1 MEQRLGTRD
10 VVLLGIG
17 HTHAHL
23 VKQWAMHPI
32 RDVNL
37 ICVTDYLT
45 ATYSGML
52 PGVLAGDYT
61 PEQMQIDLVKLLSA
75 AKVQWIQDELDSVNR
90 ASGVLGF
97 KSGRQVRYDL
107 LSVGVGSRPHLVE
120 QKSSES
126 IPVVSIKPMQSFLER
141 IEAGLRQAQSRRNG
155 RSQIR
160 IDVVGGGLGSVEVVV
175 CLRSFLQRFGW
186 EATDYR
192 LRLISGSEAPP
203 VGCLPKTRARI
214 VRVFKE
220 LDIDLLPAAKLVA
233 IDGDQLILDNGQRET
248 SDLVIYLAAGHAA
261 PVTALFDVPKD
272 DRGCLLT
279 NRRLECVQDPRIWAG
294 GDCGSIQGLHV
305 PKAGVYAVR
314 QGPVMWA
321 NLERW
326 AAGQPL
332 QDYKP
337 QHDFLKLIN
346 LGGRQA
352 IGEWRGFSFQ
362 GHWVWKL
369 KDYIDT
375 NFMKMYQNLPE
386 KLLAQMSAAE
396 GASSVMRCLG
406 CGSKIGADG
415 LRQVLKD
422 LQQNESES
430 TPNTYATQSTSDDV
444 VMVPFHDPSR
454 GPSANSYIP
463 ERQSMAVSVDA
474 FPSPVSDPWLAGRL
488 AVLHSLSDLWVSG
501 IAPQHVLATVE
512 IPYGSPTAQRHC
524 LYQVMSG
531 ITHQLRLENA
541 ALVGGHS
548 LEGPRLS
555 VALTVLGA
563 SGSGQIPAPKQGL
576 RPDDALILSKG
587 LGTGVGLATLMQ
599 GQCPASVYQAMI
611 QSMLQ
616 ANRVALEL
624 IKEFPI
630 HAMTDVTGFG
640 LLGHLREMVADD
652 PVQVILEM
660 QQLRAAL
667 FPGVSEL
674 LEAGYRSTMH
684 ENNAYFLAGVDRA
697 PTVARPSLDKVQF
710 DKVQLNKVTVDEAI
724 LLDPQSSGGILC
736 AVPNSCAAEVVSFL
750 HQRQFEMA
758 TVIGQVE
765 ARATD
770 ANNWCT
776 LKS

>member
-32 RDVNL
+32 PDVNL

-52 PGVLAGDYT
+52 PGVLAGDYA
-61 PEQMQIDLVKLLSA
+61 PEQMELDLVKLLSA
-75 AKVQWIQDELDSVNR
+75 AKVQWVQDELESVNR
-90 ASGVLGF
+90 TANTLFF

-107 LSVGVGSRPHLVE
+107 LSVGVGSRPQMVDL
-120 QKSSES
+120 KSDET
-126 IPVVSIKPMQSFLER
+126 IPVISIKPMQSFLQR
-141 IEAGLRQAQSRRNG
+141 MEAGVRQVQQRRNA
-155 RSQIR
+155 RSKIR
-160 IDVVGGGLGSVEVVV
+160 IDVVGGGLGSVEVIV
-175 CLRSFLQRFGW
+175 CLRHFLRRCGW
-186 EATDYR
+186 EPSDYR
-192 LRLISGSEAPP
+192 LRLISGSTEPP

-214 VRVFKE
+214 VRVFKDLE
-220 LDIDLLPAAKLVA
+220 IELLPGAKLLAV
-233 IDGDQLILDNGQRET
+233 DGDQLILDNGQREA
-248 SDLVIYLAAGHAA
+248 SDLVVYLAAGHAS
-261 PVTALFDVPKD
+261 PVTELFDVPRD

-279 NRRLECVQDPRIWAG
+279 NRRLESIQDPRIWAG

-314 QGPVMWA
+314 QGPVMWG

-326 AAGQPL
+326 ALGQPL

-346 LGGRQA
+346 VGGQQA
-352 IGEWRGFSFQ
+352 IGEWHGFSFQ
-362 GHWVWKL
+362 GRWVWKL

-375 NFMKMYQNLPE
+375 NFMKMYQSLPE
-386 KLLAQMSAAE
+386 KMLAKMN
-396 GASSVMRCLG
+396 SSGTTSTVMRCLG

-415 LRQVLKD
+415 LRQVLAD
-422 LQQNESES
+422 LQENS
-430 TPNTYATQSTSDDV
+430 TELNRSSFATKNTSDDV
-444 VMVPFHDPSR
+444 VLVPCHDSTTASSSDLR
-454 GPSANSYIP
+454 ASG
-463 ERQSMAVSVDA
+463 QHSMAVSVDA
-474 FPSPVSDPWLAGRL
+474 FPSPVADPWLAGRL

-512 IPYGSPTAQRHC
+512 IPFGSPTAQRHC

-541 ALVGGHS
+541 TLVGGHS

-563 SGSGQIPAPKQGL
+563 SGSGLIPAPKQGL
-576 RPDDALILSKG
+576 QPGDALIISKG

-611 QSMLQ
+611 ESMLQ
-616 ANRVALEL
+616 ANRIALDL
-624 IKEFPI
+624 IKKFPI

-640 LLGHLREMVADD
+640 LLGHLHEMVADD
-652 PVQVILEM
+652 PVQIILEM
-660 QQLRAAL
+660 QKVRAAL
-667 FPGVSEL
+667 FPGVWQL
-674 LEAGYRSTMH
+674 LEAGHRSTMH
-684 ENNAYFLAGVDRA
+684 ENNLYFLADVDRS
-697 PTVARPSLDKVQF
+697 PSVARPSLDKVP
-710 DKVQLNKVTVDEAI
+710 VDEAI

-736 AVPNSCAAEVVSFL
+736 AVPNSYAADVVSFL
-750 HQRQFEMA
+750 HQQQFEMA
-758 TVIGQVE
+758 TVIGQVQ
-765 ARATD
+765 ARAAD
-770 ANNWCT
+770 SSRWCT